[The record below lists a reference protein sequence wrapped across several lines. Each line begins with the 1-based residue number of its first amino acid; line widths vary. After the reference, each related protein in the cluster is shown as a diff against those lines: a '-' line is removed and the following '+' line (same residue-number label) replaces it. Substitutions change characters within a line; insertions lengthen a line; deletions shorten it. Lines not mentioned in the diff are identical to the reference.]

1 MTTDPWARYRALLQ
15 DGLDRA
21 VSEIDFGHAD
31 LVREQVAAYEG
42 GDGLVASIACLRMAE
57 ALGVDAAAALP
68 GATSLALLAQMAV
81 VFLSLE
87 SQDGGASLSTAWG
100 MPRALNAGD
109 AFFAAAQHTILAD
122 EGEISVQRRL
132 RALSILD
139 DATKDF
145 MEVLHAAGE
154 GAGVKD
160 GERSL
165 LIAALLLAGVYSSA
179 DDETMSR
186 LKRIGSVWSGL
197 DAGGLE
203 AALAADLKLA
213 PAADDMITSED
224 AR

>member
-15 DGLDRA
+15 VGIDQA
-21 VSEIDFGHAD
+21 VSEIDFSHAD
-31 LVREQVAAYEG
+31 LVREQASASEG
-42 GDGLVASIACLRMAE
+42 GDGLVASIVCLRAAE
-57 ALGVDAAAALP
+57 AMGIDPKIALP
-68 GATSLALLAQMAV
+68 GATSLALLAQMAT

-109 AFFAAAQHTILAD
+109 AFFAAAQNTVLTD
-122 EGEISVQRRL
+122 DGEISVQRRL
-132 RALSILD
+132 QALSILD

-165 LIAALLLAGVYSSA
+165 LSAALLLAGVYSSA
-179 DDETMSR
+179 DDETMLR
-186 LKRIGSVWSGL
+186 LKRVGEAW
-197 DAGGLE
+197 AGMEGADLE
-203 AALAADLKLA
+203 SALAVDMKSALK
-213 PAADDMITSED
+213 
-224 AR
+224 

>member
-1 MTTDPWARYRALLQ
+1 MTTDPWARYRALLR

-31 LVREQVAAYEG
+31 LVREQVAASEG
-42 GDGLVASIACLRMAE
+42 GDGLVASIVCLRAAE
-57 ALGVDAAAALP
+57 ALGTDPKIALP
-68 GATSLALLAQMAV
+68 GATSLALLAQMAD

-109 AFFAAAQHTILAD
+109 AFFAAAQNTVLTD
-122 EGEISVQRRL
+122 DGEISVQRRL

-145 MEVLHAAGE
+145 MEALYAAGE

-165 LIAALLLAGVYSSA
+165 LSAAFLLAGVYSSA

-186 LKRIGSVWSGL
+186 LKRVGSAWSGL
-197 DAGGLE
+197 DASGLE
-203 AALAADLKLA
+203 DALASDLKSALAAA
-213 PAADDMITSED
+213 I
-224 AR
+224 